1 MDVLQMLVDGG
12 DTVVVIEHNLDV
24 IKTADYLI
32 DLGPEGGDGGGTVVA
47 TGTPEDI
54 CKVPASYTGQF
65 LKPVLERTRA
75 FMEQGEG
82 GKSWLSVK
90 PYARKYR
97 TCPAN
102 PGLSVEGREG
112 EDHLRRQGRQPS
124 QPRDQLHPPRRQ
136 PLAEGRG
143 HDQPRR
149 DLETIVVA
157 TEMEALIL
165 ENNLIKKHHPA
176 TTSCSA
182 TTRLSLYQ
190 GHRPRGLSADL
201 HDPPRQPRRARY
213 FGPFADST
221 AVHRVLKLMQRAYH
235 IRSCR
240 VMPSDRPC
248 LQYHLHH
255 CDAPCV
261 HYITKADYNANVDQ
275 AVAVLEGRDNGV
287 VRSLQEK
294 MAEAAEAME
303 FEKAAMYRDQLK
315 AVAVIQEQQNIVN
328 TDGGDM
334 DVIGLA
340 RQAGQTCVQIYT
352 VRMGKLMGRETFSLD
367 NSSDGRR
374 RGPDERR
381 PRPVLQRRHLCPDGS
396 RRPGH

>member
-1 MDVLQMLVDGG
+1 
-12 DTVVVIEHNLDV
+12 
-24 IKTADYLI
+24 
-32 DLGPEGGDGGGTVVA
+32 
-47 TGTPEDI
+47 
-54 CKVPASYTGQF
+54 
-65 LKPVLERTRA
+65 
-75 FMEQGEG
+75 
-82 GKSWLSVK
+82 
-90 PYARKYR
+90 
-97 TCPAN
+97 
-102 PGLSVEGREG
+102 
-112 EDHLRRQGRQPS
+112 
-124 QPRDQLHPPRRQ
+124 
-136 PLAEGRG
+136 
-143 HDQPRR
+143 
-149 DLETIVVA
+149 
-157 TEMEALIL
+157 
-165 ENNLIKKHHPA
+165 
-176 TTSCSA
+176 
-182 TTRLSLYQ
+182 
-190 GHRPRGLSADL
+190 
-201 HDPPRQPRRARY
+201 
-213 FGPFADST
+213 
-221 AVHRVLKLMQRAYH
+221 MQRAYH

-367 NSSDGRR
+367 NSSDEEEGALMSAVLDQYYSDGTFVPTEVVVPAIEDGESCERRLSEQKGRKVSVTVPQRGTKKQLLTMLVKTPPPSWNRSASSGSTTSIRR
-374 RGPDERR
+374 RAPSKAWRGSSICPIFPNGWNASIFPIPRGSKRWPPWSSSNTASR
-381 PRPVLQRRHLCPDGS
+381 PRRNTAALN
-396 RRPGH
+396 